1 MEDLSG
7 CGDTWQSAGELF
19 GQILNNRVYRGRAFY
34 SNSSTIGVLGGTTH
48 DTSVSVIIRGNV
60 AEDDTTY
67 VALPRRKYEDG
78 SFSYRGIVFEDN
90 LSRNSE
96 YGTELGSGVSVVI
109 RGAKYDNVKTEIADE
124 GADLTVL
131 DR

>member
-34 SNSSTIGVLGGTTH
+34 SNSSTIGVLGGKTH
-48 DTSVSVIIRGNV
+48 DTSVSVIVRGNV

-67 VALPRRKYEDG
+67 VALPRRSHEDG

-109 RGAKYDNVKTEIADE
+109 RGARYENVKTEIADE